1 MNVLISMPFSFLLYC
16 LYQNKKQVNG
26 RQPITVTLY
35 TLHQPPE
42 VSLDFFHMDFRDL
55 QFHRFAVMNGRIKSK
70 VDERHLQLRTPGV
83 TMDGYGWL
91 WIDDLNTISS
101 IASVSVYI
109 CVLRVLAQENICRC
123 IFSNHGSGALG
134 WATLMG
140 NCCVRRQSEI
150 RVVVVEWANWRR
162 LVVKLWKV
170 RFLQRLWGHLG
181 HYLRDLPLSQRTRNE
196 LKRIHRD

>member
-1 MNVLISMPFSFLLYC
+1 MIFSYFLLIIQ
-16 LYQNKKQVNG
+16 LF
-26 RQPITVTLY
+26 
-35 TLHQPPE
+35 
-42 VSLDFFHMDFRDL
+42 SLDYTVIF
-55 QFHRFAVMNGRIKSK
+55 SC
-70 VDERHLQLRTPGV
+70 
-83 TMDGYGWL
+83 
-91 WIDDLNTISS
+91 DLNTISS

-109 CVLRVLAQENICRC
+109 RVLRVLAQENICRC

-150 RVVVVEWANWRR
+150 RVVVTELEKTREGPIAV
-162 LVVKLWKV
+162 
-170 RFLQRLWGHLG
+170 GHLG

>member
-1 MNVLISMPFSFLLYC
+1 MFAEVRAATGSAFAARASSYGGVVRLCSTCHIIS
-16 LYQNKKQVNG
+16 
-26 RQPITVTLY
+26 TLQAK
-35 TLHQPPE
+35 LHCA
-42 VSLDFFHMDFRDL
+42 FFCMRPY
-55 QFHRFAVMNGRIKSK
+55 AEPS
-70 VDERHLQLRTPGV
+70 P
-83 TMDGYGWL
+83 
-91 WIDDLNTISS
+91 DDLNTISS

-109 CVLRVLAQENICRC
+109 RVLRVLAQENICRC

-150 RVVVVEWANWRR
+150 RVVVTELEKTREGPIAV
-162 LVVKLWKV
+162 
-170 RFLQRLWGHLG
+170 GHLG

>member
-1 MNVLISMPFSFLLYC
+1 MCMCVCVFIYLCVI
-16 LYQNKKQVNG
+16 
-26 RQPITVTLY
+26 
-35 TLHQPPE
+35 
-42 VSLDFFHMDFRDL
+42 
-55 QFHRFAVMNGRIKSK
+55 
-70 VDERHLQLRTPGV
+70 
-83 TMDGYGWL
+83 
-91 WIDDLNTISS
+91 DLNTISS

-109 CVLRVLAQENICRC
+109 RVLRVLAQENICRC

-150 RVVVVEWANWRR
+150 RVVVTELEKTREGPIAV
-162 LVVKLWKV
+162 
-170 RFLQRLWGHLG
+170 GHLG

>member
-1 MNVLISMPFSFLLYC
+1 MI
-16 LYQNKKQVNG
+16 
-26 RQPITVTLY
+26 
-35 TLHQPPE
+35 
-42 VSLDFFHMDFRDL
+42 
-55 QFHRFAVMNGRIKSK
+55 
-70 VDERHLQLRTPGV
+70 
-83 TMDGYGWL
+83 
-91 WIDDLNTISS
+91 DLNTISS

-109 CVLRVLAQENICRC
+109 RVLRVLAQENICRC